1 MHEEEGSSSKNEIT
15 KARRQ
20 SKQQQKSREQEPK
33 KRTGPLS
40 TDISPS
46 KDAKQQKEQHRKTV
60 ATAVSTMA
68 QTTGRNRPTTPRSH
82 IRRKYNIINRNG
94 GQEIDVPQS
103 LTHEQRLYQF
113 PPRSRLLKELV
124 KSDAEKRRQSTL
136 PESHPLLMSPPAS
149 PVLTRVHDENAL
161 QEYFSSTDRRTRDID
176 AWITETQ
183 RSTQLQPRQNRRIS
197 TSRTSSRLW
206 NQVQPLSSP
215 SLLSLQE
222 STNIQFQSE
231 AGKRWIMASGHA
243 RSSSCFIDPPA
254 EHTNHVHCVPRRLL
268 RKNGP
273 SRQQNQHP
281 TSVAE
286 TETQAIWRGGDMPV
300 TAMAQLF
307 QQLNESFQLQQ
318 QKDQERMRRIE
329 AVLEDERR
337 RREVAEEGQ
346 RASAAQ
352 LELLRQKLETTDN
365 NSSPD
370 DDPNG
375 TYHQLLARLSNLQR
389 LVVQEQ
395 KARKDLQNVV
405 TSTAQKVDTLQAAL
419 DKETQQN
426 QKERRDMQK
435 QLDRAVAELQSLKQS
450 SRGKPKLSTKPSIAA
465 SAGRRSIHASS
476 AAVAPAKTAKT
487 AKTANTTNNPR
498 SRPL

>member
-1 MHEEEGSSSKNEIT
+1 
-15 KARRQ
+15 
-20 SKQQQKSREQEPK
+20 
-33 KRTGPLS
+33 
-40 TDISPS
+40 
-46 KDAKQQKEQHRKTV
+46 
-60 ATAVSTMA
+60 
-68 QTTGRNRPTTPRSH
+68 
-82 IRRKYNIINRNG
+82 
-94 GQEIDVPQS
+94 
-103 LTHEQRLYQF
+103 
-113 PPRSRLLKELV
+113 
-124 KSDAEKRRQSTL
+124 
-136 PESHPLLMSPPAS
+136 
-149 PVLTRVHDENAL
+149 
-161 QEYFSSTDRRTRDID
+161 
-176 AWITETQ
+176 
-183 RSTQLQPRQNRRIS
+183 
-197 TSRTSSRLW
+197 
-206 NQVQPLSSP
+206 
-215 SLLSLQE
+215 
-222 STNIQFQSE
+222 
-231 AGKRWIMASGHA
+231 MASGHA